1 MHSNTEPLDTGASGR
16 PVRHLVATEAA
27 MAATGLD
34 GWQQRYQQLTPG
46 HFLAQVQ
53 QATYGDVHVFRER
66 TNLALLEE
74 GEARRGYLSIALP
87 HRECADGWFSG
98 YRMSGDTVLRA
109 GNGQPLA
116 MRTPP
121 SLDLLGVTLPL
132 PALQR
137 VMEREGVPELIAR
150 LRPATEVRRAAS
162 EDFRAAMLAVLAA
175 SAMQSEVFNQR
186 FVESAMRDAL
196 LMAVVSTLTHD
207 IGDALLPTP
216 PARRRLVAQAYEMV
230 RAAPEAPWSVLA
242 LCERLGVSRRTLQ
255 YSFNEV
261 TGLAPLEFVRALR
274 MNGVRQAL
282 GGRQAQEPVGVV
294 AARWGFNH
302 LPRFAAQYRA
312 FFGELPS
319 ETAGRG
325 R

>member
-1 MHSNTEPLDTGASGR
+1 MSSNITPLDTGASAR
-16 PVRHLVATEAA
+16 PVRHLIATEAA
-27 MAATGLD
+27 MAAGGLD
-34 GWQQRYQQLTPG
+34 GWHQRYQQLTPG
-46 HFLAQVQ
+46 HFLARVQ
-53 QATYGDVHVFRER
+53 QATFGDVHVFREQ
-66 TNLALLEE
+66 TNQALLEE
-74 GEARRGYLSIALP
+74 GEAKRGYLSIALP
-87 HRECADGWFSG
+87 HRECEGGWFSG

-109 GNGQPLA
+109 GNGLPLA

-121 SLDLLGVTLPL
+121 ALDLLGVTLPM

-137 VMEREGVPELIAR
+137 ALEREGDAGLITR
-150 LRPATEVRRAAS
+150 LPPATEVRRAAS
-162 EDFRAAMLAVLAA
+162 EEFRAAMLAVLAA
-175 SAMQSEVFNQR
+175 TAAQSEVFNQR

-196 LMAVVSTLTHD
+196 LMAVVSLLAHD
-207 IGDALLPTP
+207 RGDALLPTP

-230 RAAPEAPWSVLA
+230 RAAPDAPWSVLI

-282 GGRQAQEPVGVV
+282 RSRQASEPALVGAV

-319 ETAGRG
+319 AT
-325 R
+325 